1 MNELE
6 EKGYI
11 FASIFALS
19 NKLQVLGDAFD
30 ENITIKQWLFVV
42 CVSKFEEA
50 PTLSEV
56 ASFIG
61 YSRQNA
67 KRIAA
72 LLQERGYIS
81 IAKDPEDARAWR
93 ISLTKKCTEYFAQ
106 RHHRELE
113 FLDQL
118 FAGFDADLTR
128 EVFRGLT
135 CLAANIEAMSD
146 DLAGQQLLK
155 RGDAQ

>member
-6 EKGYI
+6 EKAYI

-42 CVSKFEEA
+42 CVSKFEDA

-72 LLQERGYIS
+72 LLQERGYIR
-81 IAKDPEDARAWR
+81 IARDPADARAWR
-93 ISLTKKCTEYFAQ
+93 ISLTKKCTDYFAQ
-106 RHHRELE
+106 RSHRELE
-113 FLDQL
+113 FLDKL
-118 FAGFDADLTR
+118 FAGFDANLTG

-135 CLAANIEAMSD
+135 RLAANIETMSD
-146 DLAGQQLLK
+146 EWAGQ
-155 RGDAQ
+155 